1 MIDKIQNVSSL
12 SFSKGLDDISSSS
25 SATLGGGALGS
36 TALTPGQNTGMNFAE
51 VLGNMATDTMN
62 SIKGAES
69 MSFNA
74 IQGKANT
81 REVVDAVLEAQQ
93 SLQTAI
99 ALRDK
104 VVTAY
109 LDITKM
115 QI

>member
-1 MIDKIQNVSSL
+1 MIDKVTNVSAL
-12 SFSKGLDDISSSS
+12 SFSKGLDGISSTTNSS
-25 SATLGGGALGS
+25 LGAGALGS

-51 VLGNMATDTMN
+51 VLGKLATDSVD

-93 SLQTAI
+93 SLQTAV

-104 VVTAY
+104 IVNAY
-109 LDITKM
+109 LEITKM